1 MSRTSIAALALLA
14 IGAAAC
20 SSAEPDR
27 VVIDDGTVPADATT
41 SSAPPTT
48 GATTPASDLGPPTL
62 DETSAVTTAGIGAV
76 EFGMS
81 VAEAEAAAGSHL
93 SPVEDEASS
102 CYVATFDDGPDG
114 LTVTV
119 SADTIERID
128 IDDGALA
135 TLSGAG
141 IGDTTQQ
148 LQDLFGEQLES
159 GADPDGSGDA
169 LIFVPA
175 DEGDAGTRIIFDVE
189 GDTVTA
195 FRAGRRPIVDTG
207 C

>member
-1 MSRTSIAALALLA
+1 MFRGSIAVLAFLA
-14 IGAAAC
+14 TVTAAC
-20 SSAEPDR
+20 SSSEPDR
-27 VVIDDGTVPADATT
+27 VIVDEGTVPAEVTTSAGPATTDGTVPTT
-41 SSAPPTT
+41 
-48 GATTPASDLGPPTL
+48 DLGPPTL
-62 DETSAVTTAGIGAV
+62 DDTSAVTTAGIATV

-93 SPVEDEASS
+93 SPVEGDASS

-119 SADTIERID
+119 SADTVERID
-128 IDDGALA
+128 IVDGAIA

-141 IGDTTQQ
+141 IGDTATQ

-159 GADPDGSGDA
+159 APDPDGSGDA

-175 DEGDAGTRIIFDVE
+175 DEGDAGTRIIFAVD